1 MDLEDLG
8 FPTNI
13 QRLLLEQGISEFYPP
28 QVEAFDAGVLEGR
41 NLVLASPTA
50 SGKTLVAELC
60 ALRHILE
67 LDGKVL
73 YLCPLRALAS
83 EKFSE
88 FRRYSKIRKPDGR
101 RIRIT
106 ITTGDYDSSDPW
118 LRRND
123 LIIATNEKADS
134 LLRHRVPWMNDIT
147 LLIADEIHIIGNA
160 DRGPT
165 LEVTLARLKQINPK
179 IQILTLSATIRN
191 AEELAEWLEAES
203 VTLNWRPVKLR
214 EGVYY
219 DGLVEF
225 NDGSSRQVP
234 QKYKNPLMNVIYEC
248 LLNKGQVLA
257 FTNTRR
263 SAVSLARRILPM
275 VRKTLSKR
283 ELNQAKT
290 ISEKML
296 QSGERTRI
304 STLLAE
310 LVSGGVAFH
319 HAGLTAQQRRL
330 IEDSFRSRRLKVLT
344 ATPTLAAGV
353 NLPARTVVLTSYHRF
368 ETGLGRY
375 PIPVLEYK
383 QMSGRAGRP
392 KYDKYGESFLLASSE
407 EEQEYLMENYVCAQ
421 PEKIWSK
428 LAVERIIRSHVLSTI
443 ASEFAHSEEDVYRF
457 FNRTLYAQQ
466 YGPEAVKP
474 IIGKVIL
481 YLRNEGMVS
490 LDGSGLAPTPF
501 GKRVSELYID
511 PVSAVVIREGLSSE
525 RGKPCTLSILH
536 LICHTPDLFPRFYLR
551 RKEESE
557 MKTYLDLHH
566 EEFLFAPPYGQG
578 SSEELLFIRADS
590 LSSEIDLESFLAE
603 LKAARVLES
612 WIEEV
617 SEDGIIERFHV
628 QPGDLYRLVE
638 TSQWLL
644 NATLELSRLLKQDQH
659 RRIINE
665 VHRRVRY
672 GVKRELL
679 PLVGLEDVGRVRG
692 RMLFNSGL
700 RSLPDLRK
708 VPLSTLVGIP
718 TIGPRVAKKIKE
730 QVGGVFSENSWRKL
744 DAEAETE
751 QKPITDFKHQ

>member
-8 FPTNI
+8 FPENI
-13 QRLLLEQGISEFYPP
+13 RQILLDQGISKFYPP
-28 QVEAFDAGVLEGR
+28 QIEAFDAGVLEGG

-88 FRRYSKIRKPDGR
+88 FRRYSKIRKPNGR

-106 ITTGDYDSSDPW
+106 ISTGDYDSSDPW

-147 LLIADEIHIIGNA
+147 LVIADEIHIVGSA

-165 LEVTLARLKQINPK
+165 LEVTLARLKQINPR

-203 VTLNWRPVKLR
+203 VTLDWRPVKLK

-225 NDGSSRQVP
+225 NDGSSRRIP
-234 QKYKNPLMNVIYEC
+234 QEYKNPLMNVIYES
-248 LLNKGQVLA
+248 LLSKGQVLA
-257 FTNTRR
+257 FANTRR

-275 VRKTLSKR
+275 VRKSLTKR
-283 ELNQAKT
+283 ELNQTKT
-290 ISEKML
+290 VSEKML
-296 QSGERTRI
+296 QAGERTRI

-319 HAGLTAQQRRL
+319 HAGLTARQRRL
-330 IEDSFRSRRLKVLT
+330 VEDSFRSRRLKVIA

-353 NLPARTVVLTSYHRF
+353 NLPARTVLLTSYHRF
-368 ETGLGRY
+368 ESGLGRY

-407 EEQEYLMENYVCAQ
+407 EEQEYLMESYVCAQ
-421 PEKIWSK
+421 PERIWSK
-428 LAVERIIRSHVLSTI
+428 LAVEKIIRSHVLATI
-443 ASEFAHSEEDVYRF
+443 ASEFAHSEEEVYRF
-457 FNRTLYAQQ
+457 FDRTLYAQQ
-466 YGPEAVKP
+466 YGPQAIRP
-474 IIGKVIL
+474 ILGKVIL
-481 YLRNEGMVS
+481 YLRNEGMVN
-490 LDGSGLAPTPF
+490 LDGPRLGPTPF

-511 PVSAVVIREGLSSE
+511 PVSAVIIREGLSTK
-525 RGKPCTLSILH
+525 RGQPCTLSFLH
-536 LICHTPDLFPRFYLR
+536 LICHTPDMFPHFYLR
-551 RKEESE
+551 RKESAE
-557 MKTYLDLHH
+557 MLTYLELHH
-566 EEFLFAPPYGQG
+566 EKLFFDPPNPVW
-578 SSEELLFIRADS
+578 
-590 LSSEIDLESFLAE
+590 SSEIELESFLAE
-603 LKAARVLES
+603 LKAARVLED
-612 WIEEV
+612 WMDEV
-617 SEDGIIERFHV
+617 SEEGIIERFQV

-644 NATLELSRLLKQDQH
+644 NATYGLSRLLEHDQN
-659 RRIINE
+659 RKIISE
-665 VHRRVRY
+665 VNRRVRY

-679 PLVGLEDVGRVRG
+679 PLVRLEDVGRVRA

-700 RSLPDLRK
+700 KSLADLRK

-730 QVGGVFSENSWRKL
+730 QVGGVFPESSWKKL
-744 DAEAETE
+744 DAETETE
-751 QKPITDFKHQ
+751 QKPITDYKPR